1 MKTIVDYTNIE
12 RDYIYLIREREFI
25 RCDEPTYKIGRTQ
38 QKPFVRFSQYPSGSE
53 IILFVLVDDCFSAEK
68 QLINTFKK
76 SFTHK
81 KEYGNEY
88 FSGDV
93 KEMIK
98 TINSVLFNISKSQD
112 NNKNTLKLKDET
124 LELTEAQLLLLKEK
138 LKLTEEELKS
148 TQELVE
154 LKDEELLTIK
164 KEYEKLNSSILD
176 LALSN
181 TISKEKVIVPEVK
194 KKTVKIENGLT
205 IRLKNMY
212 KFSKNISSHVYIS
225 YLINIL
231 KNKGIN
237 ATEKEVIEEVS
248 NLGGQ
253 IFEKK
258 VGDETYFAVGI
269 NPL

>member
-12 RDYIYLIREREFI
+12 RDYIYLIRKREFI

-53 IILFVLVDDCFSAEK
+53 IILFVLVDDCVSSEK
-68 QLINTFKK
+68 QVINSFKK
-76 SFTHK
+76 TFIHK

-93 KEMIK
+93 KDMIK
-98 TINSVLFNISKSQD
+98 TIKSVLFNISKSHD
-112 NNKNTLKLKDET
+112 NNNLQKNLKLTEES
-124 LELTEAQLLLLKEK
+124 LHCSEAQLLLIKD
-138 LKLTEEELKS
+138 ELKM
-148 TQELVE
+148 TQELVK

-176 LALSN
+176 LALNN
-181 TISKEKVIVPEVK
+181 TISKEKVITPEVK
-194 KKTVKIENGLT
+194 KKNVVIENDLA

-212 KFSKNISSHVYIS
+212 NYSKNISSHVYIS
-225 YLINIL
+225 YLISVL
-231 KNKGIN
+231 KGKGIKT
-237 ATEKEVIEEVS
+237 TEKEVIEEVS

-258 VGDETYFAVGI
+258 LGDETYFAVGI